1 MHTRL
6 SLLVCALW
14 VVGAAASSPAVARPS
29 LRAAPFDRPQYLCV
43 NKGFPGGWLIDDPST
58 FTQSSIDAI
67 LAAFGG
73 ERGGAARRLCVSFNA
88 WTLIMTPA
96 NETTMLR
103 SVDALLSLVET
114 NDLPLSLSLDP
125 TQVRTRLGGE
135 RCRDRP
141 AHSISPPPFTGVFSL
156 HRLCAHAV
164 VAVCA
169 GPVQLVGPG
178 GSRVRSAKC
187 S

>member
-1 MHTRL
+1 MHNRR
-6 SLLVCALW
+6 SLFVCALW
-14 VVGAAASSPAVARPS
+14 VVGADA

-73 ERGGAARRLCVSFNA
+73 ERGGVARRLCVSFNA
-88 WTLIMTPA
+88 WTLMMTPA

-114 NDLPLSLSLDP
+114 NNLPLSLSLDP
-125 TQVRTRLGGE
+125 TQVRTRGKRRTSIRTVQSRTGITE
-135 RCRDRP
+135 SSPQRH
-141 AHSISPPPFTGVFSL
+141 AHNISPPPRFKD
-156 HRLCAHAV
+156 AHTTSH
-164 VAVCA
+164 
-169 GPVQLVGPG
+169 LD
-178 GSRVRSAKC
+178 R
-187 S
+187 